1 MAGNP
6 PEMAS
11 DAPQQTGPAPK
22 AGLGLVRRLRTDLR
36 NPLFLQGY
44 ALMANTAAT
53 AVLGLGYWF
62 LAVRLYSPAAFGEGQ
77 LMITAMRLFSSL
89 VGLAFVGVMARF
101 IPISGRGTAKLIL
114 RGYGVAGVTAVL
126 AALVFLLTLPLWGPA
141 YAELDGLLPALFFL
155 ASVLVWTIFTLQDV
169 VLAGLRQAVWVPV
182 NSTLFGVLKMGL
194 LVALAFALPQGGLF
208 GGIFVS
214 WIVPTAAAL
223 IPISWLIFRRAIPQH
238 VTRTAAQH
246 TVPPGLREIG
256 RFVAGD
262 FSGTL
267 STLLVL
273 YLVPVM
279 VGAWLNDPEQFGY
292 FSVTHTLGCMMGL
305 LAANMAVSLT
315 VEGSLDS
322 ARLAQTTRNALR
334 RTFLIVGPIVAVV
347 IAAAPL
353 ILLVFGSELSEAG
366 TPLLRLMAL
375 GVLPMALVEIRLGTL
390 RARSEAR
397 KLAMIQ
403 IGMTVLVFG
412 SVIALFPG
420 FGVTGV
426 GYGLLISQT
435 VTGLCVLPGL
445 RRIVAL
451 SRTES

>member
-1 MAGNP
+1 MT
-6 PEMAS
+6 S
-11 DAPQQTGPAPK
+11 DTGAVQDR
-22 AGLGLVRRLRTDLR
+22 AGLLARLRTDLR
-36 NPLFLQGY
+36 DPLFLQGY
-44 ALMANTAAT
+44 ALMANTAIT

-62 LAVRLYSPAAFGEGQ
+62 LAVRLYDPAAFGQGQ

-101 IPISGRGTAKLIL
+101 IPVAGRGTGGLIL

-126 AALVFLLTLPLWGPA
+126 AALAFLLTLPLWGPA
-141 YAELDGLLPALFFL
+141 YGELAGFVPAVVFL

-169 VLAGLRQAVWVPV
+169 VLAGLRRAVWVPV
-182 NSTLFGVLKMGL
+182 NSTVFGLGKLALLVVLAGVLP
-194 LVALAFALPQGGLF
+194 VGGLF

-214 WIVPTAAAL
+214 WMVPTALAL
-223 IPISWLIFRRAIPQH
+223 VPITWLIFRQAVPRH
-238 VTRTAAQH
+238 VTRTAANAS
-246 TVPPGLREIG
+246 PPGLREIG

-279 VGAWLNDPEQFGY
+279 VGAWLNDAELFGY

-315 VEGSLDS
+315 VEGSLD
-322 ARLAQTTRNALR
+322 AGRLARSTRDALR
-334 RTFLIVGPIVAVV
+334 RTFLIVGPVVAVV
-347 IAAAPL
+347 VAGAPL
-353 ILLVFGSELSEAG
+353 ILRVFGPELAEAG

-397 KLAMIQ
+397 KLATVQ
-403 IGMTVLVFG
+403 IGMTLLVFA
-412 SVIALFPG
+412 SVIALFPMA
-420 FGVTGV
+420 GVTGV
-426 GYGLLISQT
+426 GYALLISQT

-445 RRIVAL
+445 RRVL
-451 SRTES
+451 RLPRTG

>member
-1 MAGNP
+1 MTS
-6 PEMAS
+6 EEVVKS
-11 DAPQQTGPAPK
+11 GP
-22 AGLGLVRRLRTDLR
+22 GLVARLRTDLR

-101 IPISGRGTAKLIL
+101 IPISGAATSKLVL
-114 RGYGVAGVTAVL
+114 RGYLVAGVTAVL
-126 AALVFLLTLPLWGPA
+126 AALGFLLTLPLWGAA
-141 YAELDGLLPALFFL
+141 YAELATLVPALFFL
-155 ASVLVWTIFTLQDV
+155 GSVLVWTIFTLQDV
-169 VLAGLRQAVWVPV
+169 VLAGLRKAIWVPV
-182 NSTLFGVLKMGL
+182 NSTVFGVGKMVL
-194 LVALAFALPQGGLF
+194 LVVLAFVLPTGGMF

-223 IPISWLIFRRAIPQH
+223 IPISWLIFKVAIPQH
-238 VTRTAAQH
+238 VIRTGSDAA
-246 TVPPGLREIG
+246 PPRLREIG

-262 FSGTL
+262 FSGAL

-279 VGAWLNDPEQFGY
+279 VGAWLNDPEMFGY

-334 RTFLIVGPIVAVV
+334 RTFLIVGPVVAVV
-347 IAAAPL
+347 VLAAPL
-353 ILLVFGSELSEAG
+353 ILLVFGPELSEAG

-397 KLAMIQ
+397 KLATIQ
-403 IGMTVLVFG
+403 IGMTVLVFA
-412 SVIALFPG
+412 SVIALFPVAG
-420 FGVTGV
+420 ITGV
-426 GYGLLISQT
+426 GYALLASQT

-445 RRIVAL
+445 RKVLALPRTQEVA
-451 SRTES
+451 

>member
-1 MAGNP
+1 
-6 PEMAS
+6 MAS
-11 DAPQQTGPAPK
+11 DTSEQVALAPK
-22 AGLGLVRRLRTDLR
+22 PGLGLWRRLRTDLR

-101 IPISGRGTAKLIL
+101 IPVAGRGTARLIL
-114 RGYGVAGVTAVL
+114 RGYGVAGVIAVL
-126 AALVFLLTLPLWGPA
+126 AALGFLLTLPLWGPA
-141 YAELDGLLPALFFL
+141 YAELAGLLPALFFL

-182 NSTLFGVLKMGL
+182 NSTAFGLLKMGL
-194 LVALAFALPQGGLF
+194 LVALAFALPTGGIF

-214 WIVPTAAAL
+214 WIIPTAAAL
-223 IPISWLIFRRAIPQH
+223 IPITWLIFRRAVPRH
-238 VTRTAAQH
+238 VIRTSTDAP
-246 TVPPGLREIG
+246 PPGLREIG

-279 VGAWLNDPEQFGY
+279 IGAWLNEPELFGY
-292 FSVTHTLGCMMGL
+292 FSIAHTLGCMMGL
-305 LAANMAVSLT
+305 LASNMAVSLT

-322 ARLAQTTRNALR
+322 ARLAQSTRNALR
-334 RTFLIVGPIVAVV
+334 RTFLIVGPVVAVV
-347 IAAAPL
+347 ILGAPL
-353 ILLVFGSELSEAG
+353 ILSAFGPELSEAG

-397 KLAMIQ
+397 KLAVIQ
-403 IGMTVLVFG
+403 IGMTVLVFAT
-412 SVIALFPG
+412 VIALFPAAG
-420 FGVTGV
+420 ITGV
-426 GYGLLISQT
+426 GYAILISQT

-445 RRIVAL
+445 RRVLAL
-451 SRTES
+451 PRTEG